1 MVGHK
6 STPYLRPMQLYHKT
20 LGAGEPIVILHGLFG
35 MLDNWQ
41 TLAKQLAENY
51 LIYLVDQRN
60 HGRSP
65 RADTHGYPEMAEDLH
80 DFLRAEG
87 IPAAT
92 ILGHSMGG
100 KTAMQFALTYP
111 EMTER
116 LIVVD
121 IAPKAYPGGHEG
133 IIDAL
138 SELRPERFTGRGD
151 AEAFLAPR
159 IPELG
164 VRQFLLK
171 NLTRNKEGGY
181 RLKIN
186 LPVLAREYPRI
197 LADISPEPDAT
208 YDGPALFVRGGR
220 SRYVADT
227 DLPRIRT
234 LFPQARL
241 ETVPGAGHWVHA
253 QAPRELLTQLIDFL
267 KAS

>member
-1 MVGHK
+1 
-6 STPYLRPMQLYHKT
+6 MQLHHKT

-65 RADTHGYPEMAEDLH
+65 RADTHGYPEMAEDLAE
-80 DFLRAEG
+80 FMRVEG

-92 ILGHSMGG
+92 VLGHSMGG

-111 EMTER
+111 DMTER
-116 LIVVD
+116 LIVID
-121 IAPKAYPGGHEG
+121 IAPKAYVGGHES
-133 IIDAL
+133 IIAAL
-138 SELRPERFTGRGD
+138 SALQPERLTSRAE
-151 AEAFLAPR
+151 AEAFLGPR

-171 NLTRNKEGGY
+171 NLSRDKAGGY
-181 RLKIN
+181 RLKMN

-197 LADISPEPDAT
+197 LANIRIDEGAT
-208 YDGPALFVRGGR
+208 YGGPALFVRGGR
-220 SRYVADT
+220 SRYVGDADFSMIG
-227 DLPRIRT
+227 RS
-234 LFPQARL
+234 FPQARFN
-241 ETVPGAGHWVHA
+241 TIADAGHWVHA
-253 QAPRELLTQLIDFL
+253 QAPAALLAVLRDFL
-267 KAS
+267 KST